1 MHYMFH
7 MTCTVP
13 SRLLDV
19 HVTTSHVLKNTQETQ
34 EQALLYSLFFR
45 VHHDGVFFL
54 FYSYIVCISVCTFVQ
69 VHNCTTWYMYVWL
82 Y

>member
-1 MHYMFH
+1 

-34 EQALLYSLFFR
+34 EQALLSVIFFILSR
-45 VHHDGVFFL
+45 
-54 FYSYIVCISVCTFVQ
+54 TP
-69 VHNCTTWYMYVWL
+69 
-82 Y
+82 